1 MATAEEYAS
10 WIVANADKKG
20 TPEFN
25 TVAQAY
31 NLAKGGMVKPK
42 APIETPAFEKEAA
55 AIANAT
61 PAEVIAGY
69 PAVRFAIGAADP
81 VIGALQMGANAV
93 GLGDPAN
100 EHIAKLERLMQAG
113 KTAYGVDG
121 IDGDRLAGNIL
132 SPVGLAAAKIAG
144 PATSAFQRLRQ
155 GGTIGAVTGATTPVP
170 DATSTGDYFGKAGI
184 NAALGGGVGVAIPG
198 MLEAGKAGARGLRNI
213 LDSILAAGGSVP
225 AAQRVGGRLANE
237 VAGPNAAAVR
247 GALETS
253 QGFVPGSQLTAGQAA
268 VPANSAEFSALQKI
282 AEQANPS
289 IYAGP
294 KGAEAAQESARKALI
309 ATIAN
314 DPAFANPSVTN
325 LRAAQL
331 VRDANAALGYGK
343 VRGDMINPIAPEEV
357 FAARIAAK
365 EASKAGALQDYGRLS
380 TAAVQQ
386 ENLANGGGV
395 RLGPTQPNQGGT
407 GPARVLSAAEA
418 DRAPRIQSDAAPQM
432 NVGATGGTVTSPSA
446 YPVPGQP
453 RIPPRYTDNA
463 QRVPEFQAG
472 AQDAMTIA
480 TQRQKEADFIRYQ
493 LDSLIKTVGPEN
505 PKLAQ
510 LLQRPSMQKALMAA
524 QEGAQE
530 AGGYFPAKAGDPFSV
545 GNLQRMKQALDDVIA
560 DPKTFGIKGT
570 EAMEIGSTRNEF
582 VKWLGKRSPGW
593 AAARDQYAADSVP
606 VNRMEIGKVLGSA
619 LDTPTGV
626 GERPA
631 SFANALENARL
642 TQKKAGG
649 QVRYDTIDEALGPE
663 GMKKAKMVLADL
675 VNNAN
680 FENLATAGGQEASRI
695 AGRRMQGLPQPSMLN
710 SATMF
715 LNYLT
720 RPIDALSRDKILR
733 QLAVD
738 MQNPKEMARLMREAT
753 PAQRKALTDIVMRLG
768 TANAANINESMQ

>member
-1 MATAEEYAS
+1 MAAPWEKYQS
-10 WIVANADKKG
+10 
-20 TPEFN
+20 
-25 TVAQAY
+25 
-31 NLAKGGMVKPK
+31 AKEAGPWAKFAAPK
-42 APIETPAFEKEAA
+42 APIEPPAFEKEAA

-69 PAVRFAIGAADP
+69 PAVRFAIGASDP
-81 VIGALQMGANAV
+81 IRGAVQLGANAV
-93 GLGDPAN
+93 GLGGMFN
-100 EHIAKLERLMQAG
+100 ENEAQLERLMQAG

-121 IDGDRLAGNIL
+121 IDGDRFAGNIL

-253 QGFVPGSQLTAGQAA
+253 QDFVPGSQLTAGQAA

-365 EASKAGALQDYGRLS
+365 EASKAGALQTAGRFQ
-380 TAAVQQ
+380 TAAAQQ
-386 ENLANGGGV
+386 ENLAAGGGV
-395 RLGPTQPNQGGT
+395 RRSPIQPENS
-407 GPARVLSAAEA
+407 PE
-418 DRAPRIQSDAAPQM
+418 I
-432 NVGATGGTVTSPSA
+432 NVGATGGVSTSPSA
-446 YPVPGQP
+446 YPVLGQP

-463 QRVPEFQAG
+463 QRVPEFQGG
-472 AQDAMTIA
+472 AQDAMAIA
-480 TQRQKEADFIRYQ
+480 QQRQKEADFIRYQ